1 MKKKQE
7 ADTKRKRTDMRTI
20 QTDYAAMTLDHKYRV
35 CTYGDAASSLFGFS
49 EISMLG
55 KPIGIILPDLA
66 AKLETEVQASYRPVS
81 ELKMDALHANGKTF
95 PVVVGM
101 RQHNPH
107 ATCRHLVLVRNLSHT
122 GEEALDISPQAD

>member
-1 MKKKQE
+1 MKQKKE
-7 ADTKRKRTDMRTI
+7 SSNNRKRTDARTT
-20 QTDYAAMTLDHKYRV
+20 QTDYAAMTLDHEYRV

-49 EISMLG
+49 EIAVLG

-81 ELKMDALHANGKTF
+81 ELKMEARHANGNTF
-95 PVVVGM
+95 PVMVGM

-107 ATCRHLVLVRNLSHT
+107 ATCRHLVLVRNLLHPDEPVQELSLQT
-122 GEEALDISPQAD
+122 D